1 MSVMNKIFIKM
12 LVASL
17 TISTTGIL
25 CQIQALAEEQ
35 SATVENIQSAET
47 TTESTEISQV
57 TSVSQL
63 SDVQPTDWG
72 FAALQSLVERYGC
85 IKGYPNQT
93 FKGNRATTR
102 YEFAAGLNTCLNQIN
117 ELIGQGTGDLVKKED
132 LVTIERLQAEF
143 GTELAQIRGRL
154 DKVEARTAALEANQ
168 FSTTSKLRGR
178 ILTYTADV
186 FGKNAG
192 STNKATLGYQ
202 AIVSVNTSFT
212 GKDNLGMSLL
222 DMNSTEFT
230 TAGNG
235 ETRLAG
241 TIRDPRQGL
250 RLAALSYQFPVGD
263 KLRISVNP
271 VSGPRILPES
281 LNGMGLAINGT
292 VSDFAAQ
299 NPLAYPVFNR
309 TWIGAQWQPSK
320 WFNLDV
326 TGGRERNANDP
337 SQGIFGGNGYMV
349 SIRPTLKF
357 NKLQMSSSFIHSYSP
372 AEGIDT
378 WTGSKPAAVLGVGP
392 VVANTYLGSLNYRLS
407 PTFEFGGSVG
417 RSFARA
423 LGTGT
428 QGDADVLTYRL
439 NLGMYD
445 LGKKGNLAG
454 IIFGMQPKL
463 IGTSNAAIASG
474 LGLSP
479 GQRSDRS
486 TGFHLEA
493 FYTHRL
499 NNNITITPGIFWLTA
514 PNHNDI
520 NPDVVVGVIRTAFT
534 F

>member
-1 MSVMNKIFIKM
+1 MNKIFRRLLI
-12 LVASL
+12 ASL
-17 TISTTGIL
+17 TISTTGML
-25 CQIQALAEEQ
+25 WQMQALAEDQPATAENTQ
-35 SATVENIQSAET
+35 SADI
-47 TTESTEISQV
+47 TTESTEMSQV

-72 FAALQSLVERYGC
+72 FTALQSLVERYGC

-93 FKGNRATTR
+93 FKGNRGTNR

-117 ELIGQGTGDLVKKED
+117 ELIGQGTGDLLKQED
-132 LVTIERLQAEF
+132 LVTIKRLQEEF

-154 DKVEARTAALEANQ
+154 DAVEARTEAIEANK
-168 FSTTSKLRGR
+168 FSPTSKLRGR
-178 ILTYTADV
+178 LLTYAGDV

-192 STNKATLGYQ
+192 SANKTTLGYQ
-202 AIVSVNTSFT
+202 AIIGVNTSFT

-222 DMNSTEFT
+222 DMNTTEFT

-241 TIRDPRQGL
+241 DIRDPRRGL
-250 RLAALSYQFPVGD
+250 RLAALTYQFPVGNQ
-263 KLRISVNP
+263 LRISVNP

-281 LNGMGLAINGT
+281 LNGLGLAINGT

-309 TWIGAQWQPSK
+309 TWIGAQWQPNK
-320 WFNLDV
+320 WFNLDL
-326 TGGRERNANDP
+326 TAGRERNANDP
-337 SQGIFGGNGYMV
+337 TQGIFGGNGYLV
-349 SIRPTLKF
+349 SVRPTLKF
-357 NKLQMSSSFIHSYSP
+357 KKFQISSSFIHSYSP

-378 WTGSKPAAVLGVGP
+378 WTGSKPAAVVGVGP
-392 VVANTYLGSLNYRLS
+392 VVANTYLASLNYRIS

-428 QGDADVLTYRL
+428 QGDADVLTYRF

-454 IIFGMQPKL
+454 IIFGMQPRL
-463 IGTSNAAIASG
+463 IGTSNDAIAKG
-474 LGLSP
+474 LGLAS

-486 TGFHLEA
+486 TGFHIEA
-493 FYTHRL
+493 FYTHRI

-514 PNHNDI
+514 PNHDDI
-520 NPDVVVGVIRTAFT
+520 NPDVIVGVIRTAFT